1 MRRATKRLLSP
12 HRRWCYNHAT
22 MQEQSSPHSSAARV
36 LIAVLAPL
44 LGAVLLGAV
53 VSLLVGGPDA
63 RDPTGRASTAL
74 ILAGLGITSL
84 VLGVRWYGLGGLGL
98 RGGRPLYASIGF
110 ATVAWLIFL
119 LTRLLVP
126 SNTSL
131 VVAPDFGR
139 AFIYLL
145 LFEAL
150 ALQLWA
156 FGLLFRAMATWRGPL
171 TAAVTCGILFGAV
184 ASQFFEEAYIE
195 TTVSIMYFLF
205 WGVLYGLIRLR
216 TGSILGTVIIQA
228 MHSLTAWYILLPTVE
243 PTRQELH
250 PLYLISATL
259 YLLLIWRLWPKTEE
273 DYRV

>member
-1 MRRATKRLLSP
+1 MAVTALAMVLQWP
-12 HRRWCYNHAT
+12 P
-22 MQEQSSPHSSAARV
+22 MQQQSSLPAPALRT
-36 LIAVLAPL
+36 LLAFAVPL
-44 LGAVLLGAV
+44 LGAVALGAMV
-53 VSLLVGGPDA
+53 FIFISGTEA
-63 RDPTGRASTAL
+63 SDPTGRIGTGL
-74 ILAGLGITSL
+74 ILGGLGISSL
-84 VLGVRWYGLGGLGL
+84 LLGARWHGLRELGL

-119 LTRLLVP
+119 LVRLFVP
-126 SNTSL
+126 SNVRL

-150 ALQLWA
+150 ALQLWT
-156 FGLLFRAMATWRGPL
+156 FGLLFRSLADWRGPL
-171 TAAVTCGILFGAV
+171 TAAITCGMLFGLV

-195 TTVSIMYFLF
+195 TAVSVLYFLV
-205 WGVLYGLIRLR
+205 WGILYGLIRLR

-228 MHSLTAWYILLPTVE
+228 MQSLTAWYILLPTLT
-243 PTRQELH
+243 PTREELH

-259 YLLLIWRLWPKTEE
+259 YMVLIWRLWPTTEE